1 MRYLMIGLAIL
12 TFASGVAA
20 NDYFPMCPGSV
31 WEYTG
36 LETAEPYVTTCTGVE
51 DFWGVECSVF
61 ARSGPGDEGL
71 LNYYFVG
78 EDGGIFLRGWFRQL
92 SDWGYL
98 HEPGIEILSANPA
111 LGQQWCD
118 TVDMYSLPGHTY
130 STTFEICFSVLEETD
145 LSLPA
150 GTFHAFGIGEIM
162 PPMLIPGYDLFG
174 RERSSSLSDASRWY
188 SDQVGLVQFLSADM
202 YQIAGYSLPPSAT
215 EVASWGRI
223 KTLYR

>member
-1 MRYLMIGLAIL
+1 MRWVTLALLVL
-12 TFASGVAA
+12 TAASPLAA

-36 LETAEPYVTTCTGVE
+36 LETAGPYVTTCTGAE

-61 ARSGPGDEGL
+61 AHSGTGDEGL
-71 LNYYFVG
+71 LNYFFVG
-78 EDGGIFLRGWFRQL
+78 EGGGIFLRGAFRQL
-92 SDWGYL
+92 DDWGFIY
-98 HEPGIEILSANPA
+98 EPGIEMLSANPA

-118 TVDMYSLPGHTY
+118 TVDLYSLPGHTY
-130 STTFEICFSVLEETD
+130 STTFEICFSVLEEAD
-145 LSLPA
+145 LNLPG
-150 GTFHAFGIGEIM
+150 GTLHACGVGQVM

-174 RERSSSLSDASRWY
+174 RERSSSLSDASMWY
-188 SDQVGLVQFLSADM
+188 ADQVGLVQFLSLDM

-223 KTLYR
+223 KALYR